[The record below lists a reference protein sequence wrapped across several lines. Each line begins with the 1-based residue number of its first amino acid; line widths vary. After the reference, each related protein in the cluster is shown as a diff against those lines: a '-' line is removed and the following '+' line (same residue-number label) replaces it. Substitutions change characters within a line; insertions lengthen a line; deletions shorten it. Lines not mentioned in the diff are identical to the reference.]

1 MPKLRGHRFNATLRH
16 RSSTY
21 KHFITNEK
29 FLNEVETRRLL
40 NSFDLIGDDD
50 DNDRILE
57 NTMLTEADFD
67 VVDDCVVQAQ
77 INSINEC
84 FTLIIDPESICF
96 IRIFCIEAFDL

>member
-1 MPKLRGHRFNATLRH
+1 MPKLRGNRFNAILRH

-21 KHFITNEK
+21 NHFITNDE

-57 NTMLTEADFD
+57 YTMLLK
-67 VVDDCVVQAQ
+67 C
-77 INSINEC
+77 
-84 FTLIIDPESICF
+84 
-96 IRIFCIEAFDL
+96 